1 MIRMRVVFLAGLLA
15 LSACQSAS
23 VRYPTADGQ
32 VIAPALAV
40 MAAADAAP
48 QGYAGTFGFTVLRA
62 DMVGPRLFLN
72 SYPDYRDQ
80 RNLSIAIDSRVLP
93 ALRDRYGK
101 DLRAAFLNHE
111 IRVVGVARKT
121 RIAFTVKG
129 RPTDKYYFQTHVAVT
144 DPNQILIVG

>member
-1 MIRMRVVFLAGLLA
+1 MRVLIIAGLLA
-15 LSACQSAS
+15 LSSCQLSSSRSPA
-23 VRYPTADGQ
+23 AGAQ

-48 QGYAGTFGFTVLRA
+48 RGYPGTFGFTVMRA

-80 RNLSIAIDSRVLP
+80 RNLSVAIDFRILP

-101 DLRAAFLNHE
+101 DLKAAFLNHE
-111 IRVVGVARKT
+111 IRVVGIARRT
-121 RIAFTVKG
+121 RIDFTTDG
-129 RPTDKYYFQTHVAVT
+129 RPTGKYYFQTHVAVT
-144 DPNQILIVG
+144 DPDQISIVG